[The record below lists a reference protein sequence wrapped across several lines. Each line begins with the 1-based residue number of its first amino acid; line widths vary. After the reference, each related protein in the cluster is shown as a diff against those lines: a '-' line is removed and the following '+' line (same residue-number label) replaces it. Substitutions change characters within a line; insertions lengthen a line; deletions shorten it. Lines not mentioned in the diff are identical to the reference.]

1 MNQIIAIYWNNP
13 LVDKH
18 RRGLSDGEWGSMQ
31 DKKNLYYLGD
41 IVSFKVGGM
50 GIITDVSTP
59 HPRSYS
65 CTKITGK
72 PFHKDG
78 KCSWHLVGDFKKL
91 LYPSG
96 IRSILCS
103 HS

>member
-1 MNQIIAIYWNNP
+1 MNQFIIPDWDSTFI
-13 LVDKH
+13 DKH
-18 RRGLSDGEWGSMQ
+18 RRGLSDGEWERMQ

-41 IVSFKVGGM
+41 IVSFKVGGI
-50 GIITDVSTP
+50 GIITSVSTA

-72 PFHKDG
+72 PFHKGG
-78 KCSWHLVGDFKKL
+78 KCAWHLAGDFKKL

-103 HS
+103 L